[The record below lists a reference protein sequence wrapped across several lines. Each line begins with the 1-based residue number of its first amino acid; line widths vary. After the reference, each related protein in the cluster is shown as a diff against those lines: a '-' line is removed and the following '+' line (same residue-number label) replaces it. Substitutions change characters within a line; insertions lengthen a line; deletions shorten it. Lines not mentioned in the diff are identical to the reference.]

1 MTEAEKFLE
10 NIKRAK
16 TDYCKKHGL
25 PIPEFKSESD
35 FYISD
40 EEWREMKGKETPSTQ
55 FCKGGSMTR
64 ESLLN
69 RAIECVC
76 GEREQDYGSPEDNFS
91 LIAELW
97 ESYINRRCV
106 PPNVGI
112 CIVAED
118 VAVMMALL
126 KIARIATGTATDD
139 SWVDLA
145 GYAACGGE
153 IASWR
158 RKAIGMKPSDP
169 LTDSQKVYDLMNGVQ
184 HETH

>member
-1 MTEAEKFLE
+1 
-10 NIKRAK
+10 
-16 TDYCKKHGL
+16 
-25 PIPEFKSESD
+25 
-35 FYISD
+35 
-40 EEWREMKGKETPSTQ
+40 
-55 FCKGGSMTR
+55 MTR

-76 GEREQDYGSPEDNFS
+76 GEREQDYGTPEDNFA

-97 ESYINRRCV
+97 ESYINRRCA
-106 PPNVGI
+106 PPNAGI
-112 CIVAED
+112 CVVAED

-153 IASWR
+153 ISSRRQEAFESWR
-158 RKAIGMKPSDP
+158 KAK
-169 LTDSQKVYDLMNGVQ
+169 TDAEAKQKAVEDAMLKEAHKAYDLLHGLR
-184 HETH
+184 